1 MPGRVPHWPV
11 REALQVLVPL
21 SEQVEHVGPDQ
32 RDADAALPA
41 ALIPA
46 DAAASVVIHNTCT
59 QVGGADHWSSITLI
73 IDHCLAAGKSELKS
87 VSAAWEDHVCLR

>member
-1 MPGRVPHWPV
+1 MPGRVPHSPV

-21 SEQVEHVGPDQ
+21 SEQVEHVGSDQ

-59 QVGGADHWSSITLI
+59 QVGGADHWPRV
-73 IDHCLAAGKSELKS
+73 IDHI
-87 VSAAWEDHVCLR
+87 DY